1 MLNNIDISNIDF
13 NYEDVDYRIQDEDK
27 IKSWINNVILLEQK
41 KPSNL
46 CYIFCSDEYLL
57 NVNQQYLNHDYYT
70 DIITFDYVEDNNISG
85 DMFISI
91 DRTQDNAKTFGVSR
105 ETELNRVIIH
115 GVLHLIGYDDLTD
128 EQEEQIHAMEDKCLK
143 LFEENYR

>member
-1 MLNNIDISNIDF
+1 MSDIIDVSNIDF
-13 NYEDVDYRIQDEDK
+13 NYEDVDYRILDEDK
-27 IKSWINNVILLEQK
+27 IKSWINEVILLEQK

-70 DIITFDYVEDNNISG
+70 DIITFDYVEDGNISG

-91 DRTQDNAKTFGVSR
+91 DRTQDNAKTFNVSR

-128 EQEEQIHAMEDKCLK
+128 EQEEQIHAMEDKYLK
-143 LFEENYR
+143 LFEEKYR